1 MACIVTTGTLV
12 CLLKLNHFE
21 RAGQGQQACVNLL
34 AQRVAL
40 RQNECLLSEELLLRE
55 QDRCHASLLS

>member
-55 QDRCHASLLS
+55 QD